1 MIDSS
6 NLVYKLKKESEKIAE
21 KTTFINPEMERL
33 EKELKL
39 LTQQKLALD
48 ASRKEQMKN
57 KKKEIVVINGDK
69 YIQTGTQLER
79 YYEKPKPII
88 KSNIV
93 CIPFC
98 KFGSCPNP
106 HCPNIHDRN
115 LVRIC
120 PSFLRVLSEY

>member
-1 MIDSS
+1 
-6 NLVYKLKKESEKIAE
+6 
-21 KTTFINPEMERL
+21 MERL